1 MEYGFCVTDA
11 GRYLIA
17 RLLTGETMHITKV
30 MVGRGRIPDGVRMA
44 SVTDLFD
51 TVAQATSN
59 APACQNGVAYMT
71 IEYNNSL
78 NGGLD
83 TGFWLG
89 EFGIFA
95 LDPVAGEVMICYG
108 TLGDYPQ
115 YVSAYSQSG
124 SAYGV
129 DVRRFPVA
137 IAIGEDRGMVVDYH
151 TDLWLTAED
160 LDEYYSLVIKPL
172 IIAEIEDKLDEHDKN
187 PAAHDGTPHDL
198 RNDIRP
204 RVCMAELLEELTVTA
219 GTEAGYAHEGIEA
232 FITLDNVS
240 VTNGNWND
248 RLCRIEC

>member
-30 MVGRGRIPDGVRMA
+30 MVGKGRIPDGVRMA
-44 SVTDLFD
+44 SVTDLYE

-59 APACQNGVAYMT
+59 VPACKDGLAYMT
-71 IEYNNSL
+71 IEYNNTL
-78 NGGLD
+78 NGGLEH
-83 TGFWLG
+83 GFWLD

-95 LDPVAGEVMICYG
+95 LDPAVGEVMICYG

-115 YVSAYSQSG
+115 YVSGLTESSG
-124 SAYGV
+124 I

-160 LDEYYSLVIKPL
+160 LDEYFNLVLKPL
-172 IIAEIEDKLDEHDKN
+172 IIAEIEDRLDAHDKD
-187 PAAHDGTPHDL
+187 PAAHDGTPADL
-198 RNDIRP
+198 RCDIRP
-204 RVCMAELLEELTVTA
+204 RVCMAELLEELAVVTGA
-219 GTEAGYAHEGIEA
+219 DIGYAHEGIEA
-232 FITLDNVS
+232 FKTLDAVS

-248 RLCRIEC
+248 RLYRIEF